1 MLPLRYRAF
10 WIAASLA
17 MVVIVIWGSLQTAFA
32 TPPVQG
38 FDKVEHFL
46 TYMFLAVW
54 FTGLFVR
61 PHWWRI
67 VAGLLALGLAMEIGQ
82 YLMHAGR
89 MADPLDMAANT
100 AGVAA
105 GVGLALLLTGAWAQK
120 IESWLRKP

>member
-17 MVVIVIWGSLQTAFA
+17 MVVIVIWGSLQTEFA
-32 TPPVQG
+32 TAPVHG
-38 FDKVEHFL
+38 FDKVEHFS

-61 PHWWRI
+61 PRWWRI
-67 VAGLLALGLAMEIGQ
+67 VAGLLGLGLAMEIGQ

-89 MADPLDMAANT
+89 MGDPLDMAANT

-105 GVGLALLLTGAWAQK
+105 GVSLALLLTGGWAQK

>member
-89 MADPLDMAANT
+89 MRSASGRNGVRVSAAT
-100 AGVAA
+100 IRSSAP
-105 GVGLALLLTGAWAQK
+105 
-120 IESWLRKP
+120 RRR

>member
-17 MVVIVIWGSLQTAFA
+17 MVVIVIWGSLQTEFA
-32 TPPVQG
+32 TAPVHG
-38 FDKVEHFL
+38 FDKVEHFS

-67 VAGLLALGLAMEIGQ
+67 VAGLLGLGLAMEIGQ
-82 YLMHAGR
+82 YLMQAGR
-89 MADPLDMAANT
+89 MGDPLDMAANT

-105 GVGLALLLTGAWAQK
+105 GVSLALLLTGGWAQK
-120 IESWLRKP
+120 IESWLRQP

>member
-17 MVVIVIWGSLQTAFA
+17 LVVLVIWGSLQTVFA
-32 TPPVQG
+32 TAPVQG
-38 FDKVEHFL
+38 FDKVEHFS

-67 VAGLLALGLAMEIGQ
+67 VAGLLGLGLAMEIGQ
-82 YLMHAGR
+82 YLMQAGR
-89 MADPLDMAANT
+89 MGDPLDMAANT

-105 GVGLALLLTGAWAQK
+105 GVSLALLLDGGWAQK
-120 IESWLRKP
+120 IESWLRQP